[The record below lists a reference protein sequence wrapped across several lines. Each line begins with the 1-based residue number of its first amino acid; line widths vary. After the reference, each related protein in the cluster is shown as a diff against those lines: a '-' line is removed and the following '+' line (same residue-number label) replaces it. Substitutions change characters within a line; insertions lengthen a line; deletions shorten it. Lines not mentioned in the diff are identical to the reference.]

1 MWPVVCPRCTNIARD
16 TVLIRRTGEFEERD
30 GKSRGILRLF
40 MDLLRDK
47 CDEVSKYLYRKEGR
61 ERKLAVLNVYY
72 GKNFPPSSHFKMRN
86 GNIRKYIREIIS
98 FVVIR
103 RICGKFLKMERNC

>member
-1 MWPVVCPRCTNIARD
+1 
-16 TVLIRRTGEFEERD
+16 
-30 GKSRGILRLF
+30 

-72 GKNFPPSSHFKMRN
+72 GKNFPPSSYFKMRN

-98 FVVIR
+98 SFCRYSKNLWKIFEDGKKLLINVYELNRDIFAIR
-103 RICGKFLKMERNC
+103 GIFIYFFKE